1 MTNKLKALLLGS
13 VAFASVATT
22 AARAEEVKL
31 TLLLVSDLY
40 EMAVDNARGGFSR
53 AAAVARDE
61 RANDENVLYIHAGDA
76 ISPSLFSGFDKGEH
90 VIELLNME
98 PPDIFVPGNHEYDF
112 GKDVFMQ
119 RMADLKSEKLAANL
133 RNSDGSVIPG
143 FADNEMFDFNG
154 LKVGVI
160 GLTAEDSPVKSS
172 PGDLQITGTMQAL
185 EAQSAL
191 MREAGADL
199 VVAVAHA
206 GVKLDEEM
214 LNSGLADIILS
225 GDDHTLHIYDIGT
238 SILAEA
244 QSDAYKMVALDID
257 AIIEGTGEDRDFSW
271 GVEYRIIDT
280 AGYAV
285 PSDYAE
291 KVASLQGELDKE
303 LDVPVGI
310 VTTPLDSRRAMVRT
324 QETAIGN
331 LIADAMRDAVQ
342 ADVAITNGGG
352 IRADREYDANYQLTR
367 KEVLTE
373 LPFGNLTLKIEVT
386 GADIIAALEN
396 GLQAAPE
403 AIGRFPQVSGL
414 TVVYDPAKEPGSR
427 VVSVKVGDADLDP
440 NATYSLATNDY
451 MARGGD
457 GYSMFVG
464 KPVLFSM
471 TDAKLMANDVMAYI
485 RKMGS
490 VSPTVEGRI
499 SAGM

>member
-22 AARAEEVKL
+22 AVRAEEVKL

-40 EMAVDNARGGFSR
+40 EMAVDKDRGGFSR

-76 ISPSLFSGFDKGEH
+76 ISPSLFSGFDQGEH
-90 VIELLNME
+90 VIDLLNME

-112 GKDVFMQ
+112 GKDIFLK
-119 RMADLKSEKLAANL
+119 RMGDLKSEKLAANL
-133 RNSDGSVIPG
+133 READGSVVPG
-143 FADNEMFDFNG
+143 FADNEIFDFNG
-154 LKVGVI
+154 LKVGVV

-172 PGDLQITGTMQAL
+172 PGDLKISGVMPTL

-191 MREAGADL
+191 LREAGADI

-206 GVKLDEEM
+206 GVQLDEQM
-214 LNSGLADIILS
+214 LTSGLADIILS
-225 GDDHTLHIYDIGT
+225 GDDHTLHLYDIGT

-244 QSDAYKMVALDID
+244 QSDAYKMVAIDID
-257 AIIEGTGEDRDFSW
+257 AMIEGTGEDRKFSW
-271 GVEYRIIDT
+271 GVDYRIIDT
-280 AGYAV
+280 ANYAV
-285 PSDYAE
+285 PDDFAQ
-291 KVASLQGELDKE
+291 KVASLQAELDNE
-303 LDVPVGI
+303 LNVPVGI
-310 VTTPLDSRRAMVRT
+310 VTTPLDSRRAMVRS
-324 QETAIGN
+324 QETAIGD

-352 IRADREYDANYQLTR
+352 IRADREYDANYQITR
-367 KEVLTE
+367 KEILTE
-373 LPFGNLTLKIEVT
+373 LPFGNLTLKLEVT
-386 GADIIAALEN
+386 GADILAALEN

-403 AIGRFPQVSGL
+403 AIGRFPQISGM
-414 TVVYDPAKEPGSR
+414 TVVYDPSKDAGSR
-427 VVSVKVGDADLDP
+427 VVSVKVGDADLDL
-440 NATYSLATNDY
+440 NATYSLATNDF

-490 VSPTVEGRI
+490 VAPTIEGRI
-499 SAGM
+499 TTGM